1 MTAPPP
7 PPFPRRTS
15 AAGDDL
21 VLLDLDGTLADS
33 APGIV
38 ASVRHAYAALGLA
51 VPPDDVLRG
60 FIGPP
65 LDDTFPRHGVPADQ
79 VGAAVG
85 AYREVYAA
93 GNLYDNALFPGIP
106 ACLTALR
113 GAGLR
118 LALAT
123 SKPEPMA
130 RRIAVHLG
138 IDAYLE
144 RGLDDV
150 FGATLDGTR
159 RSKGDVIAHALTTLG
174 SRGVTPDAAHIV
186 MVGDREHDV
195 HGAAGHQIACVGV
208 AWGYAEPGELERAGA
223 IAVVADPAELVA
235 VLGRRATSRRSDA

>member
-1 MTAPPP
+1 MSAP
-7 PPFPRRTS
+7 
-15 AAGDDL
+15 GYDV

-65 LDDTFPRHGVPADQ
+65 LDDTFPRHGVPVDQ
-79 VGAAVG
+79 VGAAVA

-93 GNLYDNALFPGIP
+93 GKLFDNALFPGIP
-106 ACLTALR
+106 ASLTTLR
-113 GAGLR
+113 DAGVR

-123 SKPEPMA
+123 SKPEPLA
-130 RRIAVHLG
+130 RRIATHLG
-138 IDAYLE
+138 IDAFLD

-159 RSKGDVIAHALTTLG
+159 RSKGDVIAHALAGL
-174 SRGVTPDAAHIV
+174 RADAGLVDLTADAVV

-195 HGAAGHQIACVGV
+195 HGAAEHGIACVGV
-208 AWGYAEPGELERAGA
+208 AWGYADPGELEAAGA
-223 IAVVADPAELVA
+223 RAVVGSPAELVTT
-235 VLGRRATSRRSDA
+235 VLGLARRDAG